1 MKAVIVYESIWGN
14 TRQVAEAVADGLREA
29 AEVAVHPVA
38 ETPPGELETADLLV
52 VGGPTHAHGMAS
64 RWSHKAALED
74 KKQPAERLEPNAEGP
89 ALRDWF
95 QELGKAA
102 GARGAAF
109 DTRIGK
115 PKALTGSA
123 AKGIAQ
129 RLRRHGYTLLGEE
142 SFIVEDTAGPL
153 REGELDRA
161 RAWGK
166 DLAETRR

>member
-1 MKAVIVYESIWGN
+1 MKAVVVYESMWGN
-14 TRQVAEAVADGLREA
+14 TRQVAEAVADGLRES

-38 ETPPGELETADLLV
+38 EAAPGELESVDLLV

-74 KKQPAERLEPNAEGP
+74 KKHPEAHLEPGVEGP

-95 QELGKAA
+95 RDLGEAA
-102 GARGAAF
+102 DARGAAF
-109 DTRIGK
+109 DTRFDK

-123 AKGIAQ
+123 ARGIAH
-129 RLRRHGYTLLGEE
+129 RLRRHGYTLVGEE
-142 SFIVEDTAGPL
+142 SFIVEDSAGPL
-153 REGELDRA
+153 REGELERA

-166 DLAETRR
+166 ELVQAR